1 MSNAYDIII
10 RPVMTEKTTGIM
22 EDGNKVV
29 FRVKRE
35 ASKPQIRA
43 AVEKLFGVRV
53 RKVNTMIMPG
63 HEKRFGRH
71 IGRTRSFKKAIVT
84 LREGETLDL
93 FAMEGTGE
101 DHGVV

>member
-29 FRVKRE
+29 FRVKRD
-35 ASKPQIRA
+35 ATKPQIRE
-43 AVEKLFGVRV
+43 AVEQLFGVKV

-63 HEKRFGRH
+63 HDKRFGRY
-71 IGRTRSFKKAIVT
+71 IGRTSAFKKAVVT
-84 LREGETLDL
+84 LREGEALDL

-101 DHGVV
+101 DNGVV

>member
-29 FRVKRE
+29 FRVKRD
-35 ASKPQIRA
+35 ATKPQIKT
-43 AVEKLFGVRV
+43 AVEELFGVKV

-63 HEKRFGRH
+63 HDKRFGRY
-71 IGRTRSFKKAIVT
+71 IGRTSAFKKAIVT
-84 LREGETLDL
+84 LRDGEALDL
-93 FAMEGTGE
+93 FALEGTGE
-101 DHGVV
+101 DNGVV

>member
-29 FRVKRE
+29 FRVKRN
-35 ASKPQIRA
+35 ATKPQIRE
-43 AVEKLFGVRV
+43 AVEKLFGVKV

-63 HEKRFGRH
+63 HDKRTGRF
-71 IGRTRSFKKAIVT
+71 IGRTSSFKKAVVT
-84 LREGETLDL
+84 LREGEALDL
-93 FAMEGTGE
+93 FAMEATGE
-101 DHGVV
+101 DNGVV